1 MTLRLLLAVLLL
13 PGLGCAAKEDT
24 LTVLAAASLADPFT
38 GLAESFER
46 AHPGVEV
53 RLALA
58 SSATLAQQALDGAP
72 ADVLATADAATMER
86 ATEALAGPPR
96 TFASNRLALVV
107 PADNPAGI
115 EAAGDLGRSGVQLVV
130 CVETA
135 PCGSLAADVLTDLGA
150 TPASLEV
157 DVSAV
162 LAKVVAGEAD
172 AGLVYRSDVVTAG
185 DAVSEIELPGDAATT
200 SYRIATVSHA
210 EQPDLAEEFVS
221 LALSDEGRR
230 VLHDAGFGPP

>member
-1 MTLRLLLAVLLL
+1 MTVRLLVVALLF
-13 PGLGCAAKEDT
+13 PALGCAAEEDT

-38 GLAESFER
+38 TLAESFEQ
-46 AHPGVEV
+46 AHPGVDV
-53 RLALA
+53 RLALG
-58 SSATLAQQALDGAP
+58 SSATLAQQTLDGAP
-72 ADVLATADAATMER
+72 ADVLATADAATMEQ
-86 ATEALAGPPR
+86 AAPALAGPAH
-96 TFASNRLALVV
+96 TFATNRLSLAV

-115 EAAGDLGRSGVQLVV
+115 EQPRDLRRPGVQLVA

-135 PCGSLAADVLTDLGA
+135 PCGALAADVLNDLGA

-172 AGLVYRSDVVTAG
+172 AGLVYRSDVVAG
-185 DAVSEIELPGDAATT
+185 GEAVSGIPLPDAPTT

-210 EQPDLAEEFVS
+210 AQPDLAEEFVE
-221 LALSDEGRR
+221 LTLSDEGRR
-230 VLHDAGFGPP
+230 VLTDAGFEAP